1 MNSAELFIAIQNID
15 KKPPS
20 ELPAEVVECMV
31 QCFRSGWKLEYINH
45 PQYDTNGWVDHENFL
60 SSEFVEVLL
69 RTQKVSCFRVVV
81 W

>member
-1 MNSAELFIAIQNID
+1 MNSAELFIGIQNIN

-31 QCFRSGWKLEYINH
+31 QCFRSGWRIEFIDR
-45 PQYDTNGWVDHENFL
+45 PQEGGAWMVA
-60 SSEFVEVLL
+60 SEIFERGLVEEML